1 MESTTDT
8 PADIGVWYLCNGG
21 VRRPLRKLAL
31 QYNLGLANTSAPH
44 FRARFCLR
52 LSLPSN
58 TY

>member
-31 QYNLGLANTSAPH
+31 QYNLGLANTSQAILI
-44 FRARFCLR
+44 RRGD
-52 LSLPSN
+52 S
-58 TY
+58 